1 LIVFE
6 FLALLNMLNEFTYFN
21 INFCLAELGLGVIL
35 LLVSCLVQN
44 EALYHVLGQ
53 DEASNREGYLLKEFV
68 VLDADGVGHV
78 HYQHRIKEL
87 LCKHQNKHWENQV
100 PHLEG
105 FIALIHFFLY
115 EFIKLIAKEL
125 SDVPKQVFIDAF
137 ISSSSFEIDGLFVI
151 SFLRFLNLC
160 FYGFFDV
167 NFEFESILIQDQ
179 FAGFLLFVLVNHD

>member
-1 LIVFE
+1 
-6 FLALLNMLNEFTYFN
+6 MLNEFTYFN

-35 LLVSCLVQN
+35 LLISCLVQN

-68 VLDADGVGHV
+68 VLDANGVGHV
-78 HYQHRIKEL
+78 HYQHRVKEL
-87 LCKHQNKHWENQV
+87 FGEHQNKHWENQV

-151 SFLRFLNLC
+151 SFLWFLNLR